1 MQVTRALEYANRA
14 MVLLANNY
22 GKDPIVVAEIAK
34 STAAPPKFL
43 HQVLNS
49 LARAGLVVCRRG
61 ATRGYELA
69 KAPDQI
75 ALLDIFEIMDGPLGL
90 TSCTVEGHWCPR
102 EREGGCTLASVWHAV
117 QNSMTKHL
125 GEATLDRLA
134 GSFTE
139 DSGCPIRAE

>member
-22 GKDPIVVAEIAK
+22 GKEPILVADIAT

-43 HQVLNS
+43 HQVLNA

-75 ALLDIFEIMDGPLGL
+75 ALLDIFETMEGPLGL

-102 EREGGCTLASVWHAV
+102 EGGCTLASVWHAV
-117 QNSMTKHL
+117 QDSITHHL
-125 GEATLDRLA
+125 GEATLDKLS
-134 GSFTE
+134 GSFTDE
-139 DSGCPIRAE
+139 SGCPIRVE